1 MEEMKSE
8 SEKKVVRYYKVPNND
23 DKSVNK
29 KSFNRKENNKKVYVN
44 SDLRQNK
51 NSNQSSL
58 KQNKQNLN
66 IKNLRNQN
74 TNLNIDRQRKPH
86 GYNNLKITFLG
97 GIDEI
102 GKNMTLFEYG
112 DDMIMVD
119 AGHAFGDESI
129 PGVEKVIQD
138 LSYLEERKSK
148 LRAIFITHGHEDHI
162 GCIPNVLSIV
172 KAPIY
177 GTPITLGLVD
187 KKLRDHQGK
196 LNALLK
202 PIKTGTV
209 VYAGKFMLEAVSI
222 THSIPGACAY
232 IITTPAGV
240 VVHTGDFKIDFNI
253 PNNVC
258 DMKRLA
264 EAGKK
269 GVDLL
274 LCEST
279 NVEREGFS
287 LSETVVGKTIDSLL
301 DKYSEE
307 RIIIATFA
315 SNVYRLQQIINS
327 AVKHNRKV
335 AFTGRSMLNVSD
347 IAFKM
352 GELYCQKEAII
363 EIDRISNYADKNL
376 LIISTGSQGEGA
388 SALARIASD
397 AFNKVKL
404 GKNDVVILSSSPIPG
419 NETQIN
425 DLINKL
431 YRKDCNLIY
440 NQIAD
445 VHASGHAYK
454 EELKILHSVIKP
466 KFFIPIHGEYRHLKN
481 HQMLALEL
489 GMPERNVIIPEL
501 GMQVELNKDVLKVS
515 KMVKAG
521 DILIDGTGVGTPDCQ
536 VMRDRRALSESGL
549 VIILVKMS
557 LQTGKI
563 IDKPDI
569 VSRGSI
575 YENEYDKIVPQ
586 AKETIFNTLKET
598 DLRNYTDEEIQG
610 MVRKIASSAIS
621 RKVKR
626 KPMLN
631 VMIAKF

>member
-1 MEEMKSE
+1 MELNQTKQVFQV
-8 SEKKVVRYYKVPNND
+8 KNNKNQTKFYYKNQNI
-23 DKSVNK
+23 
-29 KSFNRKENNKKVYVN
+29 N
-44 SDLRQNK
+44 SLK
-51 NSNQSSL
+51 NSNL
-58 KQNKQNLN
+58 NKGVKKFPKTSKSNN
-66 IKNLRNQN
+66 DFEVEHKH
-74 TNLNIDRQRKPH
+74 RKEH
-86 GYNNLKITFLG
+86 GYYNLKVTFLG

-119 AGHAFGDESI
+119 AGHAFGDESL
-129 PGVEKVIQD
+129 PGIDKVIQD
-138 LSYLEERKSK
+138 LTYLEQKKSK

-162 GCIPNVLSIV
+162 GCIANVLQIV
-172 KAPIY
+172 NAPIY

-187 KKLRDHQGK
+187 KKLRDNQGK
-196 LNALLK
+196 LSALLK
-202 PIKTGTV
+202 PIKPNTT
-209 VYAGKFMLEAVSI
+209 VYAGKFVVENVSI

-232 IITTPAGV
+232 VINTPAGV

-253 PNNVC
+253 KNNVC

-264 EAGKK
+264 EIGKK

-287 LSETVVGKTIDSLL
+287 LSETVVGKTFDELF
-301 DKYSEE
+301 DKFTKE

-315 SNVYRLQQIINS
+315 SNVYRLQQIINT
-327 AVKHNRKV
+327 AIKHNRKV
-335 AFTGRSMLNVSD
+335 AFTGRSMLTVSD
-347 IAFKM
+347 IAFKT
-352 GELYCQKEAII
+352 GELVCNKEAII
-363 EIDRISNYADKNL
+363 DIDKIANYDDKNL
-376 LIISTGSQGEGA
+376 VIISTGSQGEGA

-431 YRKDCNLIY
+431 YRKDCNIIY
-440 NQIAD
+440 NQVAD

-481 HQMLALEL
+481 HKNLALEL
-489 GMPERNVIIPEL
+489 GMPERNIIIPEI
-501 GMQVELNKDVLKVS
+501 GMQVELNQNMMKISKV
-515 KMVKAG
+515 VQAG
-521 DILIDGTGVGTPDCQ
+521 SVLIDGTGVGTPDCQ

-549 VIILVKMS
+549 VIILIKI
-557 LQTGKI
+557 LLETGNI
-563 IDKPDI
+563 MDKPDI

-575 YENEYDKIVPQ
+575 YENEYDKIVPS
-586 AKETIFNTLKET
+586 AKETIFNKLKDV
-598 DLRNYTDEEIQG
+598 DLRNFTDEEIQA
-610 MVRKIASSAIS
+610 MVRKLASNCIS

-626 KPMLN
+626 KPILN